1 MVMTDQHLSDLL
13 YAQWRLLWPLPVS
26 QRKAM
31 IEEIKADYV
40 YEQTLD
46 AVSDAMR
53 EPIIGSAELA
63 ATFIRELP
71 ALVSLVLGLGLVF
84 VCSGLLCGRV

>member
-1 MVMTDQHLSDLL
+1 MTDQHLSDLL
-13 YAQWRLLWPLPVS
+13 YAQWRLLWPLPPS

-53 EPIIGSAELA
+53 EPVIGSAELVE
-63 ATFIRELP
+63 TFIRELP
-71 ALVSLVLGLGLVF
+71 ALVSLVLGFGMVF
-84 VCSGLLCGRV
+84 VWAGLLSGSL